1 MGYSICYYNF
11 HSVYGPLGDLFYE
24 LYPISTCVRP
34 SVALNFTEAYHIEKV
49 HHWPGLDDSF
59 GKEFVA
65 LIAGSLTIPTSGS
78 YEFLL
83 EGTNS
88 IEMRVDG
95 NTTFTLGYTGSS
107 MNSANATLELTAG
120 PHRIEI
126 YYVFTDLFAKLA
138 LSWRAQ
144 GGEWRLLDPS
154 TLHFGRCFIP
164 G

>member
-1 MGYSICYYNF
+1 M
-11 HSVYGPLGDLFYE
+11 YGPLGDLFYE

-88 IEMRVDG
+88 IEMRVD
-95 NTTFTLGYTGSS
+95 SE
-107 MNSANATLELTAG
+107 A
-120 PHRIEI
+120 R
-126 YYVFTDLFAKLA
+126 
-138 LSWRAQ
+138 
-144 GGEWRLLDPS
+144 
-154 TLHFGRCFIP
+154 
-164 G
+164 